1 MKSENTAPALPHL
14 TAEFFVWL
22 WYASERDGGTMN
34 LGVAGVCD
42 VWVEERLSFR
52 IPDEDKARAV
62 LTGENTAAAPEARAA
77 LASGKVVRDMQ
88 IHLRREEREYT
99 VTLRGVNLDLAG
111 VKFPGHSSEGEDGLL
126 FERMYL
132 YEDLWFC
139 IQQLYQR
146 FASERAAESWYV
158 TTLPAIRRWVAGE
171 EAQQESIEPDAFARA
186 VAPAASRREE

>member
-1 MKSENTAPALPHL
+1 MSAESSAPALPHL

-34 LGVAGVCD
+34 LGAAGVCD

-52 IPDEDKARAV
+52 IPNEDKARAV
-62 LTGENTAAAPEARAA
+62 LTGENTSSAPEARAA
-77 LASGKVVRDMQ
+77 LASGKVVRDVQ

-111 VKFPGHSSEGEDGLL
+111 VKFPSHSADGEDALL
-126 FERMYL
+126 YERMYL
-132 YEDLWFC
+132 YEDLWFS

-146 FASERAAESWYV
+146 FASERAAESWYTV
-158 TTLPAIRRWVAGE
+158 TLPAIRRWVGGGDAE
-171 EAQQESIEPDAFARA
+171 QDSIEPDAFA
-186 VAPAASRREE
+186 PAQPPSLHHAEE